1 MSYDFLLVR
10 ENQPIRTLGAPVTDA
25 QHALAVAKRLAIASG
40 EANAEYSDGTF
51 GVAVVDDGGREI
63 HRENIQSACKSG

>member
-1 MSYDFLLVR
+1 MAYDFLLVR
-10 ENQPIRTLGAPVTDA
+10 EDQPIRTVGAPVCDS
-25 QHALAVAKRLAIASG
+25 QQALAVAKRLAIASG

-51 GVAVVDDGGREI
+51 VIAVIDEGGHEI